1 MAEFNQDARATGPV
15 ITGFTATGFR
25 LDGDGLGLRRVEGA
39 LILTPLSAMPWDA
52 PPVGALDAAGLT
64 AVLALCPAPEF
75 LLLGTGRG
83 LVHPPR
89 RFVATLEGH
98 GIGVEVMD
106 SKAAARAWGILRSE
120 DRWIVAAIMGLG
132 QGREA

>member
-1 MAEFNQDARATGPV
+1 MAEFNQDARASGPV

-25 LDGDGLGLRRVEGA
+25 LDGDGLGERRVDGA
-39 LILTPLSAMPWDA
+39 LLLTPLSAMPWDA
-52 PPVGALDAAGLT
+52 PTVEALDAAALKD
-64 AVLALCPAPEF
+64 VLALDPAPEF

-89 RFVATLEGH
+89 GFVAAIEAH
-98 GIGVEVMD
+98 GIGVEAMD

-120 DRWIVAAIMGLG
+120 DRWIAAAIMAIG
-132 QGREA
+132 